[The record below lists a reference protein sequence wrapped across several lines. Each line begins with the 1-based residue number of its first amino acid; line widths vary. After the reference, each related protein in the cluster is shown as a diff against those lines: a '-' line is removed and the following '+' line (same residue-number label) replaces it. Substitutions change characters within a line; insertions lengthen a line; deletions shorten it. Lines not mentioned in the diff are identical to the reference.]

1 MKSIISSLLFLGVF
15 TGAFAQGSCDNALPI
30 TLGTYPSAPLT
41 GQFQGLECNGTNLVG
56 GAAWYSFTS
65 SEDMA
70 IAVSS
75 SIQPVQ
81 DTRLFIFS
89 GACGSL
95 QCEGFDDDGGEGFS
109 STLTIAV
116 SAGVTY
122 FIVWDNFWETP
133 SFSFSISETTIT
145 PSLIQF
151 NIQPSQINAQAGSDF
166 NGDHLD
172 DLLEIS
178 DTQINVA
185 LQQPDGT
192 FIVESFTA
200 DAITHEPTWSLT
212 TGDLNN
218 DGIQDIV
225 CGGGEGV
232 SILMSSTQSNGF
244 TEYVSPIYI
253 FSQRGNGVELNNDG
267 NLDVFMCHDIAPN
280 VRFTNNGDGTF
291 THLQGGL
298 GDTPDGG
305 NYGSVWIDY
314 DNDCDM
320 DLFIAK
326 CRGGFSDASR
336 NELHRNNGDGTFT
349 DVSIE
354 SGLADYVQTWSSAW
368 GDYDNDGD
376 MDVVVGASSFSTGH
390 HKVMRNNG
398 DGTFSDVTAGSGWDV
413 FMGLSIEY
421 QPADFNNDGL
431 VDVIGGGSYIAVNNG
446 NFNFTLSPASVGAGC
461 LGDFNNDG
469 FIDVAPGGILFLNEG
484 NDNNYLKVAT
494 VGTESNLDG
503 IGARITLYAA
513 DGNQIRDIRS
523 GEGFR
528 FMSSNTAHFGIGQQ
542 TAVSKIE
549 ICWPSGIM
557 DEILNPDINTTI
569 VAIEG
574 ENAVS
579 VEEDTIDSINIF
591 PNPVEDILTVQTNNN
606 FGLVRYEIFDIN
618 GRVTLGQTLLNNQVN
633 VSSLSTGIYT
643 IKIVSDSNVVSRKFY
658 KK

>member
-200 DAITHEPTWSLT
+200 DDITHEPTWSLT

-225 CGGGEGV
+225 CGGGDGV
-232 SILMSSTQSNGF
+232 SILMSSTQSNTF
-244 TEYVSPIYI
+244 SEYVSPIYI
-253 FSQRGNGVELNNDG
+253 FSQRGNCVEFNNDG

-280 VRFTNNGDGTF
+280 VRFTNNGNGTF
-291 THLQGGL
+291 SYLQGGL

-326 CRGGFSDASR
+326 CRGGQSEASR
-336 NELHRNNGDGTFT
+336 NELHRNNGNGTFT

-398 DGTFSDVTAGSGWDV
+398 DGTFSDVTEGSGWDA
-413 FMGLSIEY
+413 FFGTSIEY

-431 VDVIGGGSYIAVNNG
+431 LDVMGGGNYIAVNNG
-446 NFNFTLSPASVGAGC
+446 NFNFSLSPAEVGSGC
-461 LGDFNNDG
+461 IGDFNNDG
-469 FIDVAPGGILFLNEG
+469 FMDVASGNTLFINEG
-484 NDNNYLKVAT
+484 NTNNFIKVIT
-494 VGTESNLDG
+494 RGTTSNVDG
-503 IGARITLYAA
+503 IGARVTIFTEN
-513 DGNQIRDIRS
+513 GTQIRDIRS

-528 FMSSNTAHFGIGQQ
+528 FMSTNTAHFGLDTQ
-542 TAVSKIE
+542 TAISKIE

-557 DEILNPDINTTI
+557 DEILNPDINTTVI
-569 VAIEG
+569 AVEG
-574 ENAVS
+574 ENSVS
-579 VEEDTIDSINIF
+579 VDESENSSFNLY
-591 PNPVEDILTVQTNNN
+591 PNPVEDILTISRENSNAPARV
-606 FGLVRYEIFDIN
+606 EIFDIN
-618 GRVTLGQTLLNNQVN
+618 GRLIINQSLLSNQID
-633 VSSLSTGIYT
+633 VSQLSSGIYT
-643 IKIVSDSNVVSRKFY
+643 FKLISNNEVVTKKVY